1 MEEIKVLQSFKRM
14 HGRPACVGAKSVCDQ
29 RSSCARSGFMSLY
42 AAVMWN
48 FFFAD

>member
-1 MEEIKVLQSFKRM
+1 MKVLQSFKRM
-14 HGRPACVGAKSVCDQ
+14 QGRPACVGAKSVSDQ
-29 RSSCARSGFMSLY
+29 DNYCARSGFMSLF